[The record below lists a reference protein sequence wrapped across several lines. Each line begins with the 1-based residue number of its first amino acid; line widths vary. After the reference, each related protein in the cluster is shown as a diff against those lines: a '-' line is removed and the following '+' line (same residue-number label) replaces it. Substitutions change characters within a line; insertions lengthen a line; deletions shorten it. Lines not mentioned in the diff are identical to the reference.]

1 MNWRRIRKRAVEAT
15 IVGELPTDARRE
27 DDRRRRAAPDPEAE
41 RARRRNRR
49 AILISL
55 GALFLAGS
63 VMAMVGKGGY
73 LELRRL
79 RHQRDQA
86 QADVEEQQGKVEA
99 LRHQVRALHDDPAAL
114 ERIAREELGYAK
126 PGEVT
131 FLLADP
137 EEE

>member
-1 MNWRRIRKRAVEAT
+1 LNWRRIRKRAVEAT
-15 IVGELPTDARRE
+15 IVGELSTDARRE

-49 AILISL
+49 AILLFL

-79 RHQRDQA
+79 RNQRDQMQAEVDA
-86 QADVEEQQGKVEA
+86 QQRKVEA
-99 LRHQVRALHDDPAAL
+99 LQRQVQALRDDPAAL
-114 ERIAREELGYAK
+114 ERIAREELGYAR